1 MGQNEWAHVNC
12 SLWSAEVYEENGAL
26 LQVHS
31 AVSRGRHLVRL
42 PEQYLDLLNCH
53 IAMVKEM
60 NVFCFLNLQRCDHC
74 GQSGATVGCCLATC
88 QSNFHFMCARVQN
101 CVFQQD
107 RRVYCY
113 KHKDLVSDKVSKQ
126 FCRFV
131 VLSFNYFI
139 PIHLY
144 IESVS
149 QRSDSS
155 VLPESHWERF

>member
-42 PEQYLDLLNCH
+42 PGQYLDVI
-53 IAMVKEM
+53 IAMDEVM
-60 NVFCFLNLQRCDHC
+60 NVFCLLDLQRCDHC

-107 RRVYCY
+107 RKVYCY
-113 KHKDLVSDKVSKQ
+113 KHKDLVSDKVEIQ
-126 FCRFV
+126 FSRQPKRV
-131 VLSFNYFI
+131 AVLSF
-139 PIHLY
+139 
-144 IESVS
+144 
-149 QRSDSS
+149 SS
-155 VLPESHWERF
+155 LG